1 MRSPPAVHWA
11 SPSGERRA
19 GRTTERGPGPLVE
32 AHDVL
37 VLALWPHSTALR
49 SRRTWQPAQLLAGA
63 RTPSGTRSRRCA
75 RCSRAHL
82 RKDSCARTPL
92 FDFREWEPPAKIEAP
107 APEHV
112 NAVIAAADAAARGP
126 IILAA
131 TAGLRRGE
139 VFALRWV

>member
-1 MRSPPAVHWA
+1 
-11 SPSGERRA
+11 
-19 GRTTERGPGPLVE
+19 
-32 AHDVL
+32 
-37 VLALWPHSTALR
+37 
-49 SRRTWQPAQLLAGA
+49 
-63 RTPSGTRSRRCA
+63 
-75 RCSRAHL
+75 L

-139 VFALRWV
+139 VFALRWVDLDFEKRLIRVRASNRDGVTQ